1 MADEPGQIAIL
12 PPLMTAVS
20 DMTLTSNR
28 LACLREGLAER
39 GVSSLLVTGEQDVRY
54 LAGCFGHDTRLLVTP
69 TRAILISDR
78 RYEEYLAPWAEDG
91 SFEVAIHNRPAQMEH
106 IAHVLAGEA
115 LHELGIQSAH
125 MTIEASG
132 GLEKQLG
139 DITLVPLSGLL
150 ASLRICK
157 SPDEVETIERAIGIQ
172 IAALHATLPTVRIG
186 MSEGQVAARLVY
198 EMRMR
203 GAESES
209 FEPIVGS
216 GANASVIHHVPGGD
230 PIVPG
235 VLLIDWGARV
245 DGLCSDLTRTFFLG
259 EPDDEMKRIYTVV
272 AEANRA
278 AIDACAVGTM
288 TGDVDAAARE
298 VITAA
303 GYAEQFAHGVGHG
316 LGRDVHEQP
325 SLGPA
330 GKSVP
335 LEAGMVVTIEPGIY
349 VPGVGG
355 VRIEDDILVTDDGP
369 RVLSEHLD
377 SSLSGAILAVP
388 QEGTA

>member
-1 MADEPGQIAIL
+1 
-12 PPLMTAVS
+12 
-20 DMTLTSNR
+20 
-28 LACLREGLAER
+28 
-39 GVSSLLVTGEQDVRY
+39 
-54 LAGCFGHDTRLLVTP
+54 
-69 TRAILISDR
+69 
-78 RYEEYLAPWAEDG
+78 
-91 SFEVAIHNRPAQMEH
+91 
-106 IAHVLAGEA
+106 
-115 LHELGIQSAH
+115 
-125 MTIEASG
+125 
-132 GLEKQLG
+132 
-139 DITLVPLSGLL
+139 
-150 ASLRICK
+150 
-157 SPDEVETIERAIGIQ
+157 
-172 IAALHATLPTVRIG
+172 
-186 MSEGQVAARLVY
+186 
-198 EMRMR
+198 MRMR

-278 AIDACAVGTM
+278 AIDACTAGTM

-298 VITAA
+298 VIAAA